1 VKGEE
6 MELATIRIIAD
17 MKTGELKKRVAEYL
31 IDDYQDKQEYF
42 EDLAKIP
49 MKTLFIAVPGYNE
62 LSDEDQEIFNKTII
76 PFSQCQG
83 KDRLI
88 NTRINHIER
97 RESEEGIRVY
107 LTEYGKEEFQYF
119 YKNEQWG

>member
-1 VKGEE
+1 

-42 EDLAKIP
+42 EDLAKKP
-49 MKTLFIAVPGYNE
+49 TKSLFSSVPGYNG
-62 LSDEDQEIFNKTII
+62 LTDEDKEIFNNTII

-97 RESEEGIRVY
+97 REKEEGIRVY
-107 LTEYGKEEFQYF
+107 LTEYGREEFQYF
-119 YKNEQWG
+119 YKGEQWG